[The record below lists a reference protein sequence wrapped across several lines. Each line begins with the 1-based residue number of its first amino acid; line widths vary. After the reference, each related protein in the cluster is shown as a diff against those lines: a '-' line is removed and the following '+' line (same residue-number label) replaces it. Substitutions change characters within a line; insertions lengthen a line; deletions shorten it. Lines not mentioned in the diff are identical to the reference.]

1 MNWQKWQDRLKN
13 LSLGENMVYGLVWA
27 AIFLIPFM
35 NAHLMSEEIN
45 NLDNVIISWGK
56 ISPYFLIFLLNNYIL
71 APYLLLR
78 HRYVWYAVTLLAVV
92 GAIFGTIE
100 VLDFRYWQSDID
112 LRSKA
117 SLTELEWY
125 WNLLFGVMMAGANT
139 MIKLY
144 YRAIKTDQRMAVLE
158 RENIETQMEY
168 LKYQINPHFLMN
180 TLNNIH
186 AMIDFDSDMAK
197 KSVMDLS
204 RMLRHILYDSDEQY
218 TTLDKEVAFLENY
231 IELMRIRY
239 IDEVNI
245 KLNTPDMNICRK
257 IKLPPLL
264 FIVLVENAFKHG
276 ISYDKQSF
284 IYIDIATYGK
294 MLSCTV
300 TNSRHPARVSQSSG
314 IGLKNI
320 SRRLK
325 LLFDSNYK
333 LRIED
338 DNEDIYRVELVIPIT
353 NRPRFF
359 LRHPTRSLRR
369 RGERARLPENCS
381 LPVWTPPRS
390 SRRNR

>member
-1 MNWQKWQDRLKN
+1 MAFSTKNIKFASMNWQTWSNRLKN
-13 LSLGENMVYGLVWA
+13 LSLGENMVYSLVWA

-35 NAHLMSEEIN
+35 NAHLMSEDTIN
-45 NLDNVIISWGK
+45 FDIVVISWGK
-56 ISPYFLIFLLNNYIL
+56 ILPYFFIFLINNYVL
-71 APYLLLR
+71 APFLLLR
-78 HRYVWYAVTLLAVV
+78 HRYLWYAVSLLAVV
-92 GAIFGTIE
+92 AGVFISIDI
-100 VLDFRYWQSDID
+100 LDFRYWQSDD
-112 LRSKA
+112 MLRSKA

-125 WNLLFGVMMAGANT
+125 WNMLFSVMMGGANS

-144 YRAIKTDQRMAVLE
+144 YRAIKTDQRMAALE

-197 KSVMDLS
+197 KCVMELS
-204 RMLRHILYDSDEQY
+204 RMLRHILYDSGENS
-218 TTLDKEVAFLENY
+218 TTLDKEVAFLDNY

-245 KLNTPDMNICRK
+245 KLNAPDMNICRK
-257 IKLPPLL
+257 VKLPPLL

-284 IYIDIATYGK
+284 IYIDIAIYGK

-300 TNSRHPARVSQSSG
+300 TNSRHPSRVAQSSG

-320 SRRLK
+320 TQRLK
-325 LLFDSNYK
+325 LLFEDNYK

-338 DNEDIYRVELVIPIT
+338 DSQDIYRVELVIPIT
-353 NRPRFF
+353 NR
-359 LRHPTRSLRR
+359 
-369 RGERARLPENCS
+369 ER
-381 LPVWTPPRS
+381 W
-390 SRRNR
+390 

>member
-1 MNWQKWQDRLKN
+1 MKWQDRLKN
-13 LSLGENMVYGLVWA
+13 LSLGENMVYGFVWA

-56 ISPYFLIFLLNNYIL
+56 ISPYFLVFLLNNYIL

-78 HRYVWYAVTLLAVV
+78 HRYVWYAVSLLAVV

-100 VLDFRYWQSDID
+100 VLDFRYWQSDIA

-117 SLTELEWY
+117 SLTELKWY

-144 YRAIKTDQRMAVLE
+144 YRAIKIDQRMAVLE

-218 TTLDKEVAFLENY
+218 TTLDKEVTFLENY

-353 NRPRFF
+353 NR
-359 LRHPTRSLRR
+359 
-369 RGERARLPENCS
+369 ER
-381 LPVWTPPRS
+381 W
-390 SRRNR
+390 

>member
-1 MNWQKWQDRLKN
+1 MKWQDRLKN
-13 LSLGENMVYGLVWA
+13 LSVGENMLYSLVWA
-27 AIFLIPFM
+27 AIFLIPFL

-45 NLDNVIISWGK
+45 NLDNMIISWGK
-56 ISPYFLIFLLNNYIL
+56 IAPYFFIFLVNNYIL

-78 HRYVWYAVTLLAVV
+78 HRYVWYAVCLLAIV

-100 VLDFRYWQSDID
+100 ILDFRYWQYDAS
-112 LRSKA
+112 LKSKA

-125 WNLLFGVMMAGANT
+125 WNLLFGVMLAGANT

-144 YRAIKTDQRMAVLE
+144 YRAIKIDQRMAVLE

-197 KSVMDLS
+197 RSVMDLS

-239 IDEVNI
+239 IEEVNI
-245 KLNTPDMNICRK
+245 KLNTPDMNTCRK

-294 MLSCTV
+294 ILSCTV
-300 TNSRHPARVSQSSG
+300 TNSRHPARVAKSSG

-325 LLFDSNYK
+325 LLFDNDYK

-353 NRPRFF
+353 NR
-359 LRHPTRSLRR
+359 
-369 RGERARLPENCS
+369 ER
-381 LPVWTPPRS
+381 W
-390 SRRNR
+390 

>member
-1 MNWQKWQDRLKN
+1 MKWQDRLKN

-56 ISPYFLIFLLNNYIL
+56 ISPYFLVFLLNNYIL

-78 HRYVWYAVTLLAVV
+78 HRYVWYAICLLAVV

-144 YRAIKTDQRMAVLE
+144 YRAIKIDQRMAVLE

-245 KLNTPDMNICRK
+245 KLNTPEMNICRK

-276 ISYDKQSF
+276 ISYNCSSF
-284 IYIDIATYGK
+284 ININIEVAAEELK
-294 MLSCTV
+294 CTV
-300 TNSRHPARVSQSSG
+300 ENSRHLSHNTGRSG
-314 IGLKNI
+314 IGLSNI
-320 SRRLK
+320 RKRLQ
-325 LLFDSNYK
+325 LLFDKDYTLKIDKSRQDVYSVK
-333 LRIED
+333 LI
-338 DNEDIYRVELVIPIT
+338 IPIT
-353 NRPRFF
+353 
-359 LRHPTRSLRR
+359 L
-369 RGERARLPENCS
+369 
-381 LPVWTPPRS
+381 
-390 SRRNR
+390 